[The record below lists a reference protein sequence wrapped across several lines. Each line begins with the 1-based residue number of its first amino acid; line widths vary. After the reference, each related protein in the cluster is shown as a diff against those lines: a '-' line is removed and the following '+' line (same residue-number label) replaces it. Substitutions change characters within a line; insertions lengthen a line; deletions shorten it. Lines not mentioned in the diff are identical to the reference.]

1 MWEVATGW
9 VQVKK
14 GNYTSDKFV
23 DKISNYTDT
32 QSILKLGGKR

>member
-14 GNYTSDKFV
+14 ANYTSGKFV
-23 DKISNYTDT
+23 DKINNYTDT